1 LHHFDFCHDTVLR
14 VTRTPQGIAMATPVI
29 QGLKRNWPLGT
40 ALGISSL
47 AMTAPLL
54 WTLLLSL
61 KPNDELLRGTQAAF
75 SPPYTLRN
83 YTDILGH
90 AAVFGWLLNSA
101 IVSLSVT
108 FGVLALSSLAG
119 YGFARLRFPG
129 RDALFVMVLFGLAIP
144 EQSVIIARHQMFSAL
159 HLHNTYWGLI
169 FPGLAA
175 PFGVFL
181 MAQYFRALPKDLE
194 EAAWLDGA
202 SHLRTFWR
210 IVLPLSL
217 PAQVTLGIFT
227 FLSTWNDYWWPLIS
241 ATNSDMYTLTVG
253 VASSQMNFAQT
264 NGLGFLM
271 AQAVFASVPILI
283 VYVIF
288 QRYIIAGV
296 SRAAA

>member
-1 LHHFDFCHDTVLR
+1 VTTPG
-14 VTRTPQGIAMATPVI
+14 TRTS
-29 QGLKRNWPLGT
+29 WPLRA
-40 ALGISSL
+40 ALAVASL
-47 AMTAPLL
+47 AMAAPLL
-54 WTLLLSL
+54 WTLLLSV
-61 KPNDELLRGTQAAF
+61 KPNDELLRGTQSAF
-75 SPPYTLRN
+75 APPYTLQN
-83 YTDILGH
+83 YTDILRH
-90 AAVFGWLLNSA
+90 SAVFGWLLNSA

-129 RDALFVMVLFGLAIP
+129 RDAIFILVLFGLAIP

-159 HLHNTYWGLI
+159 HLHNTYPGLI
-169 FPGLAA
+169 LPGLAA

-181 MAQYFRALPKDLE
+181 MTQYFRAIPKELE

-202 SHLRTFWR
+202 SRFKTFWR
-210 IVLPLSL
+210 ILLPLSL
-217 PAQVTLGIFT
+217 PAQATLGIFT

-241 ATNSDMYTLTVG
+241 ATNSERYTLTVG

-271 AQAVFASVPILI
+271 AQAVFASVPILF

-288 QRYIIAGV
+288 QKYIVAGV
-296 SRAAA
+296 ARAAAR

>member
-1 LHHFDFCHDTVLR
+1 MT
-14 VTRTPQGIAMATPVI
+14 
-29 QGLKRNWPLGT
+29 
-40 ALGISSL
+40 ISSL
-47 AMTAPLL
+47 AMAAPLL

-61 KPNDELLRGTQAAF
+61 KPNDVLLRGTQTAL

-83 YTDILGH
+83 YADILGH
-90 AAVFGWLLNSA
+90 PAVFGWLLNSA
-101 IVSLSVT
+101 IVSLAVT
-108 FGVLALSSLAG
+108 FGVLILSSLAG

-129 RDALFVMVLFGLAIP
+129 RNVIFIIVLFGLAIP
-144 EQSVIIARHQMFSAL
+144 EQSVIIARHQMFTTL
-159 HLHNTYWGLI
+159 HLHNTYEGLI

-181 MAQYFRALPKDLE
+181 MAQYFRALPRELE
-194 EAAWLDGA
+194 EAAWLDNA
-202 SHLRTFWR
+202 SHFKTFWC

-241 ATNSDMYTLTVG
+241 ATNSEMYTLTVG

-271 AQAVFASVPILI
+271 AQAVFASIPILV
-283 VYVIF
+283 VYLIF
-288 QRYIIAGV
+288 QRYIVAGV

>member
-1 LHHFDFCHDTVLR
+1 MMAANRSQATSRDWALGSALTVAAA
-14 VTRTPQGIAMATPVI
+14 AMA
-29 QGLKRNWPLGT
+29 
-40 ALGISSL
+40 
-47 AMTAPLL
+47 APLL

-61 KPNDELLRGTQAAF
+61 KANDELLRGTQAAF
-75 SPPYTLRN
+75 HPPYTLQN
-83 YTDILGH
+83 YAAILGH
-90 AAVFGWLLNSA
+90 SAVFGWLLNSA
-101 IVSLSVT
+101 IVSLGVT
-108 FGVLALSSLAG
+108 FGVLVLSSLAG

-129 RDALFVMVLFGLAIP
+129 RDALFVIVLFGLAIP
-144 EQSVIIARHQMFSAL
+144 EQSVIIARHQMFTAL
-159 HLHNTYWGLI
+159 HLHNTYAGLI
-169 FPGLAA
+169 LPGLAA

-181 MAQYFRALPKDLE
+181 MTQYFRALPKELE

-202 SHLRTFWR
+202 SHFKTFWR

-271 AQAVFASVPILI
+271 AQAVFAGIPILI
-283 VYVIF
+283 VYVVF
-288 QRYIIAGV
+288 QRYIVAGV
-296 SRAAA
+296 ARAAA

>member
-1 LHHFDFCHDTVLR
+1 MEH
-14 VTRTPQGIAMATPVI
+14 TRHSPGRIAAKAALALAALIMA
-29 QGLKRNWPLGT
+29 
-40 ALGISSL
+40 
-47 AMTAPLL
+47 APLL

-61 KPNDELLRGTQAAF
+61 KPNAELLRGTSTAF
-75 SPPYTLRN
+75 APPYTLQN
-83 YTDILGH
+83 YADIFGH
-90 AAVFGWLLNSA
+90 SAVFGWLLNST
-101 IVSLSVT
+101 IVSLGVT
-108 FGVLALSSLAG
+108 FGVLALASLAG

-129 RDALFVMVLFGLAIP
+129 RDVIFVLVLFGLAIP

-159 HLHNTYWGLI
+159 SLHNTYGGLI

-181 MAQYFRALPKDLE
+181 MTQYFRAMPKELE

-202 SHLRTFWR
+202 SRFRTFWK
-210 IVLPLSL
+210 ILLPLSL
-217 PAQVTLGIFT
+217 PAQATLGIFT

-288 QRYIIAGV
+288 QRYIVAGV

>member
-1 LHHFDFCHDTVLR
+1 MNRERRNPVLLAAL
-14 VTRTPQGIAMATPVI
+14 VLAAVAMA
-29 QGLKRNWPLGT
+29 
-40 ALGISSL
+40 
-47 AMTAPLL
+47 APLL

-61 KPNDELLRGTQAAF
+61 KPNGALLRSTQTAL
-75 SPPYTLRN
+75 SPPYTLDN
-83 YTDILGH
+83 YGDILGH
-90 AAVFGWLLNSA
+90 SAVFRWVLNSA
-101 IVSLSVT
+101 IVSLGVT
-108 FGVLALSSLAG
+108 LGVLALSSLAG

-129 RDALFVMVLFGLAIP
+129 RDAIFIGVLFGLSIP

-159 HLHNTYWGLI
+159 HLHNSYAGLI
-169 FPGLAA
+169 LPGLAA

-181 MAQYFRALPKDLE
+181 MTQYFRAMPRELE

-202 SHLRTFWR
+202 SRFKTFWR
-210 IVLPLSL
+210 ILLPLSL
-217 PAQVTLGIFT
+217 PAQATLGIFT

-288 QRYIIAGV
+288 QRYIVAGV

>member
-1 LHHFDFCHDTVLR
+1 MGLARHSPGRIVATAALAFAALV
-14 VTRTPQGIAMATPVI
+14 MA
-29 QGLKRNWPLGT
+29 
-40 ALGISSL
+40 
-47 AMTAPLL
+47 APLL

-61 KPNDELLRGTQAAF
+61 KPNAELLRGTNTAF
-75 SPPYTLRN
+75 SPPYTLQN
-83 YTDILGH
+83 YADIFGH
-90 AAVFGWLLNSA
+90 SAVFGWLLNST
-101 IVSLSVT
+101 IVSLGVT

-129 RDALFVMVLFGLAIP
+129 RDVIFILVLFGLAIP

-159 HLHNTYWGLI
+159 ALHNTYGGLI

-181 MAQYFRALPKDLE
+181 MTQYFRAMPKELE

-202 SHLRTFWR
+202 SRFRTFWK
-210 IVLPLSL
+210 ILLPLSL
-217 PAQVTLGIFT
+217 PAQATLGIFT
-227 FLSTWNDYWWPLIS
+227 FLATWNDYWWPLIS

-283 VYVIF
+283 VYV
-288 QRYIIAGV
+288 AGV

>member
-1 LHHFDFCHDTVLR
+1 LAAPRFEG
-14 VTRTPQGIAMATPVI
+14 TRRHWAGRA
-29 QGLKRNWPLGT
+29 
-40 ALGISSL
+40 ALAVASL
-47 AMTAPLL
+47 AMAAPLL

-61 KPNDELLRGTQAAF
+61 KPNDELLRGTQGAF

-83 YTDILGH
+83 YADILGH
-90 AAVFGWLLNSA
+90 SAVFGWLLNSA
-101 IVSLSVT
+101 IVSLAVT
-108 FGVLALSSLAG
+108 FGVLVLSSLAG

-129 RDALFVMVLFGLAIP
+129 RDLLFIVVLFGLAIP
-144 EQSVIIARHQMFSAL
+144 EQSVIIARHQMFTAL
-159 HLHNTYWGLI
+159 HLHNTYAGLV

-181 MAQYFRALPKDLE
+181 MAQYFRALPKELE

-202 SHLRTFWR
+202 SHFKTFWR
-210 IVLPLSL
+210 IVIPLSL

-271 AQAVFASVPILI
+271 AQAVFASLPILT

-288 QRYIIAGV
+288 QRYIVAGV
-296 SRAAA
+296 ARAAS

>member
-1 LHHFDFCHDTVLR
+1 
-14 VTRTPQGIAMATPVI
+14 MA
-29 QGLKRNWPLGT
+29 
-40 ALGISSL
+40 
-47 AMTAPLL
+47 APLL

-61 KPNDELLRGTQAAF
+61 KPNDELLRSTQTAF
-75 SPPYTLRN
+75 SPPYTVQN
-83 YTDILGH
+83 YADILGH
-90 AAVFGWLLNSA
+90 SAVFGWLLNSTL
-101 IVSLSVT
+101 VCLGVT

-129 RDALFVMVLFGLAIP
+129 RDAIFVLVLFGLAIP

-159 HLHNTYWGLI
+159 ALHNTYGGLI
-169 FPGLAA
+169 LPGLAA

-181 MAQYFRALPKDLE
+181 MTQYFRAIPRELE

-202 SHLRTFWR
+202 SRFKTFWR
-210 IVLPLSL
+210 ILLPLSL
-217 PAQVTLGIFT
+217 PAQATLGIFT

-241 ATNSDMYTLTVG
+241 ATNSRMYTLTVG
-253 VASSQMNFAQT
+253 IASSQMNFAQT

-288 QRYIIAGV
+288 QRYIVAGV
-296 SRAAA
+296 SRATQ

>member
-1 LHHFDFCHDTVLR
+1 MSRRRNVWLLAALAVAAF
-14 VTRTPQGIAMATPVI
+14 AMA
-29 QGLKRNWPLGT
+29 
-40 ALGISSL
+40 
-47 AMTAPLL
+47 APLL
-54 WTLLLSL
+54 WTVLLSL
-61 KPNDELLRGTQAAF
+61 KPNSELLRSTQTAL
-75 SPPYTLRN
+75 SPPYTLQN
-83 YTDILGH
+83 YLDILGH
-90 AAVFGWLLNSA
+90 SAVFRWLLNSV
-101 IVSLSVT
+101 IVSLGVT
-108 FGVLALSSLAG
+108 LGVLMLSSLAG

-129 RDALFVMVLFGLAIP
+129 RDLIFVVVLFGLSIP

-159 HLHNTYWGLI
+159 HLHNTYGGLI
-169 FPGLAA
+169 LPGLAA

-181 MAQYFRALPKDLE
+181 MTQYFRAMPRELE

-202 SHLRTFWR
+202 SRFKTFWR
-210 IVLPLSL
+210 ILLPLSL
-217 PAQVTLGIFT
+217 PAQATLGIFT

-288 QRYIIAGV
+288 QRYIVAGV
-296 SRAAA
+296 TRAAT

>member
-1 LHHFDFCHDTVLR
+1 MTAPAGFAAA
-14 VTRTPQGIAMATPVI
+14 GA
-29 QGLKRNWPLGT
+29 GRNW
-40 ALGISSL
+40 ALLALLAVASL
-47 AMTAPLL
+47 AMAAPLL

-61 KPNDELLRGTQAAF
+61 KPNGELLRSTQSAF
-75 SPPYTLRN
+75 SPPYTLQN
-83 YTDILGH
+83 YADILGH
-90 AAVFGWLLNSA
+90 SAVFGWLLNST
-101 IVSLSVT
+101 IVSLAVT
-108 FGVLALSSLAG
+108 LGVLALSSLAG

-129 RDALFVMVLFGLAIP
+129 RGVIFIVVLFGLAIP

-159 HLHNTYWGLI
+159 NLHNTYRGLI
-169 FPGLAA
+169 LPGLAA

-181 MAQYFRALPKDLE
+181 MTQYFRAMPRELE
-194 EAAWLDGA
+194 EAAALDGA
-202 SHLRTFWR
+202 SRFKIFWR
-210 IVLPLSL
+210 ILLPLSL
-217 PAQVTLGIFT
+217 PAQATLGIFT

-241 ATNSDMYTLTVG
+241 ATDSDMYTLTVG

-288 QRYIIAGV
+288 QRYIVAGV

>member
-1 LHHFDFCHDTVLR
+1 
-14 VTRTPQGIAMATPVI
+14 MA
-29 QGLKRNWPLGT
+29 GRRFAGASRHW
-40 ALGISSL
+40 ALGAALAAASL
-47 AMTAPLL
+47 AMAAPLL

-75 SPPYTLRN
+75 SPPYTLQN
-83 YTDILGH
+83 YADILGH
-90 AAVFGWLLNSA
+90 SAVFGWLLNSA
-101 IVSLSVT
+101 IVSLAVT
-108 FGVLALSSLAG
+108 FAVLELSSLAG

-129 RDALFVMVLFGLAIP
+129 RNALFIVVLFGLAIP
-144 EQSVIIARHQMFSAL
+144 EQSVIIARHQMFTAL
-159 HLHNTYWGLI
+159 HLHNTYGGLI

-181 MAQYFRALPKDLE
+181 MAQYFRALPKELE

-202 SHLRTFWR
+202 SHFKTFWR
-210 IVLPLSL
+210 ILIPLSL

-271 AQAVFASVPILI
+271 AQAVFASLPILI

-288 QRYIIAGV
+288 QRYIVAGV
-296 SRAAA
+296 ARAAS

>member
-1 LHHFDFCHDTVLR
+1 MSHSGQRQNWGLLVMLAVAVL
-14 VTRTPQGIAMATPVI
+14 VMA
-29 QGLKRNWPLGT
+29 
-40 ALGISSL
+40 
-47 AMTAPLL
+47 APLV
-54 WTLLLSL
+54 WTVILSL
-61 KPNDELLRGTQAAF
+61 KPNEELIRGTQTAF
-75 SPPYTLRN
+75 LPPYTPRN
-83 YTDILGH
+83 YLDILGH
-90 AAVFGWLLNSA
+90 SAVFGWLLNST

-108 FGVLALSSLAG
+108 FAVLLLSSLAG

-129 RDALFVMVLFGLAIP
+129 RDGIFVLVLLGLAIP

-159 HLHNTYWGLI
+159 HLHNTYGGLI
-169 FPGLAA
+169 LPGLAA

-181 MAQYFRALPKDLE
+181 MTQYFRAMPRELE

-202 SHLRTFWR
+202 SRFKTFWR
-210 IVLPLSL
+210 ILLPLSL
-217 PAQVTLGIFT
+217 PAQATLGIFT

-241 ATNSDMYTLTVG
+241 ATSSERYTLTVG

-288 QRYIIAGV
+288 QRYIVAGV
-296 SRAAA
+296 TRAAT

>member
-1 LHHFDFCHDTVLR
+1 
-14 VTRTPQGIAMATPVI
+14 MAGRRFEATSRHWAV
-29 QGLKRNWPLGT
+29 GA
-40 ALGISSL
+40 ALGAASL
-47 AMTAPLL
+47 AMAAPLL
-54 WTLLLSL
+54 WTLLLSV

-75 SPPYTLRN
+75 SPPYTLQN
-83 YTDILGH
+83 YADILGH
-90 AAVFGWLLNSA
+90 SAVFGWLLNSA
-101 IVSLSVT
+101 IVSLAVT
-108 FGVLALSSLAG
+108 FGVLTLSSLAG

-129 RDALFVMVLFGLAIP
+129 RNALFIVVLFGLAIP
-144 EQSVIIARHQMFSAL
+144 EQSVIIARHQMFTAL
-159 HLHNTYWGLI
+159 HLHNTYGGLI

-181 MAQYFRALPKDLE
+181 MAQYFRAVPKELE

-202 SHLRTFWR
+202 SHFKTFWR
-210 IVLPLSL
+210 ILIPLSL

-271 AQAVFASVPILI
+271 AQAVFASLPILI

-288 QRYIIAGV
+288 QRYIVAGV
-296 SRAAA
+296 ARAAS

>member
-1 LHHFDFCHDTVLR
+1 MRVAGLR
-14 VTRTPQGIAMATPVI
+14 FEGTRRRW
-29 QGLKRNWPLGT
+29 GLSA
-40 ALGISSL
+40 ALAAASL
-47 AMTAPLL
+47 AMAAPLL
-54 WTLLLSL
+54 WTLLLSV
-61 KPNDELLRGTQAAF
+61 KPNEELLRGTQTAF
-75 SPPYTLRN
+75 SPPYTLQN
-83 YTDILGH
+83 YADILGH
-90 AAVFGWLLNSA
+90 SAVFGWLLNST
-101 IVSLSVT
+101 IVSLAVT
-108 FGVLALSSLAG
+108 AGVLVLSSLAG

-129 RDALFVMVLFGLAIP
+129 RNALFIIVLFGLAIP
-144 EQSVIIARHQMFSAL
+144 EQSVIIARHQMFTAL
-159 HLHNTYWGLI
+159 HLHNTYGGLI

-181 MAQYFRALPKDLE
+181 MAQYFRALPKELE

-202 SHLRTFWR
+202 SHFKTFWR
-210 IVLPLSL
+210 IVIPLSL

-271 AQAVFASVPILI
+271 AQAVFASLPILI

-288 QRYIIAGV
+288 QRYIVAGV
-296 SRAAA
+296 ARAAS

>member
-1 LHHFDFCHDTVLR
+1 MT
-14 VTRTPQGIAMATPVI
+14 MATSRFRRTGRP
-29 QGLKRNWPLGT
+29 W
-40 ALGISSL
+40 ALGAALTVASL
-47 AMTAPLL
+47 AMAAPLL
-54 WTLLLSL
+54 WTVLLSL
-61 KPNDELLRGTQAAF
+61 KPNDELLRGTKTAF
-75 SPPYTLRN
+75 SRPFILQN
-83 YTDILGH
+83 YADILGH
-90 AAVFGWLLNSA
+90 SAVFGWLLNSA
-101 IVSLSVT
+101 IVSLAVT

-129 RDALFVMVLFGLAIP
+129 RDALFVVVLFGLAIP
-144 EQSVIIARHQMFSAL
+144 EQSVIIARHQMFAAL
-159 HLHNTYWGLI
+159 HLHNTYGGLI
-169 FPGLAA
+169 GPGLAA

-181 MAQYFRALPKDLE
+181 MAQYFRALPKELE

-202 SHLRTFWR
+202 SHFKTFWR
-210 IVLPLSL
+210 ILLPLSL

-271 AQAVFASVPILI
+271 AQAVFASLPILI

-296 SRAAA
+296 ARAAVS

>member
-1 LHHFDFCHDTVLR
+1 
-14 VTRTPQGIAMATPVI
+14 
-29 QGLKRNWPLGT
+29 
-40 ALGISSL
+40 
-47 AMTAPLL
+47 
-54 WTLLLSL
+54 L
-61 KPNDELLRGTQAAF
+61 KPNEELLYGTQTAF
-75 SPPYTLRN
+75 STPYTLRN
-83 YTDILGH
+83 YADILGH
-90 AAVFGWLLNSA
+90 SGVFRWLVNSTL
-101 IVSLSVT
+101 VSLAVT
-108 FGVLALSSLAG
+108 LGVLALSSLAG

-129 RDALFVMVLFGLAIP
+129 RDAIFIVVLFGLAIP
-144 EQSVIIARHQMFSAL
+144 EQSVIIARHQMFSSL
-159 HLHNTYWGLI
+159 HLHNTYGGLI

-181 MAQYFRALPKDLE
+181 MTQYFRAIPQELE

-202 SHLRTFWR
+202 SRFKTFWR
-210 IVLPLSL
+210 ILLPLSL
-217 PAQVTLGIFT
+217 PAQATLGIFT

-271 AQAVFASVPILI
+271 AQAVFASLPILI

-288 QRYIIAGV
+288 QRYIVAGV

>member
-1 LHHFDFCHDTVLR
+1 MDRPRNWLAGLAI
-14 VTRTPQGIAMATPVI
+14 GLAALAMA
-29 QGLKRNWPLGT
+29 
-40 ALGISSL
+40 
-47 AMTAPLL
+47 APLL
-54 WTLLLSL
+54 WTVLLSL
-61 KPNDELLRGTQAAF
+61 KANDVLLRGTANAF
-75 SPPYTLRN
+75 APPYTFQN
-83 YTDILGH
+83 YADIFGH
-90 AAVFGWLLNSA
+90 SAVFGWLLNST
-101 IVSLSVT
+101 IVSLGVT
-108 FGVLALSSLAG
+108 AGVLCLSSLAG

-129 RDALFVMVLFGLAIP
+129 RDIVFVIVLFGLAIP

-159 HLHNTYWGLI
+159 GLHNSYGGLI

-181 MAQYFRALPKDLE
+181 MTQYFRAMPKELE

-202 SHLRTFWR
+202 SRFRTFWR
-210 IVLPLSL
+210 ILLPLSL
-217 PAQVTLGIFT
+217 PAQATLGIFT

-241 ATNSDMYTLTVG
+241 ATNSRMYTLTVG

-288 QRYIIAGV
+288 QRYIVAGV
-296 SRAAA
+296 RAAA

>member
-1 LHHFDFCHDTVLR
+1 V
-14 VTRTPQGIAMATPVI
+14 ATPGI
-29 QGLKRNWPLGT
+29 QGSKRNWPVGT
-40 ALGISSL
+40 LLAASSL
-47 AMTAPLL
+47 AMAAPLL

-90 AAVFGWLLNSA
+90 SAVFGWLLNSA

-108 FGVLALSSLAG
+108 FGVLVLSSLAG

-129 RDALFVMVLFGLAIP
+129 RDALFVIVLFGLAIP
-144 EQSVIIARHQMFSAL
+144 EQSVIIARHQMFTAL
-159 HLHNTYWGLI
+159 HLHNTYGGLI

-181 MAQYFRALPKDLE
+181 MAQYFRALPKELE

-202 SHLRTFWR
+202 SHFKTFWR
-210 IVLPLSL
+210 IVLPLSV

-296 SRAAA
+296 SRAAQ

>member
-1 LHHFDFCHDTVLR
+1 MAGRRRGGD
-14 VTRTPQGIAMATPVI
+14 IAIVAALAFAALLMA
-29 QGLKRNWPLGT
+29 
-40 ALGISSL
+40 
-47 AMTAPLL
+47 APLL

-61 KPNDELLRGTQAAF
+61 KANGELLRGTATAF
-75 SPPYTLRN
+75 HPPYTLRN

-90 AAVFGWLLNSA
+90 SAVFGWLLNSA
-101 IVSLSVT
+101 IVSLGVT
-108 FGVLALSSLAG
+108 LGVLVLSSLAG

-129 RDALFVMVLFGLAIP
+129 RDAIFVLVLFGLAIP

-159 HLHNTYWGLI
+159 GLHNTYGGLI
-169 FPGLAA
+169 LPGLAA

-181 MAQYFRALPKDLE
+181 MTQYFRAMPKELE

-202 SHLRTFWR
+202 SRFRTFWR
-210 IVLPLSL
+210 ILVPLSY
-217 PAQVTLGIFT
+217 PAQATLGIFT

-241 ATNSDMYTLTVG
+241 ATSSRMYTLTVG

-288 QRYIIAGV
+288 QRYLVAGV
-296 SRAAA
+296 RAAA